1 MTEVIKK
8 SGEVVRFSKEKLRNS
23 LIRSGADGKT
33 VSQIMNRVR
42 DDLYQGIPTQAIYDR
57 AFAMLLE
64 KKSHFAAK
72 YRLKKA
78 IYELGPTG
86 FPFEEFISALLTAS
100 GYQTEVG
107 VAVPGICVSHEVD
120 VWAVKEGAN
129 VMVECKFHSEE
140 GLYCNVKIPL
150 YIHARFNDIQAHWT
164 AHRSNKAVLKPG
176 WVVTNTR
183 FSQDALRYG
192 RCVGL
197 YLLSWDTPK
206 EDSLKQRIDR
216 LGLYPVT
223 VSTLLTHEEK
233 QGLLDRKIVLCRQ
246 VLAQKQ
252 VLQELQVS
260 PERSEKICDEMNQL
274 CISNPA
280 HAKG

>member
-8 SGEVVRFSKEKLRNS
+8 SGEVVRFSKEKLRSS
-23 LIRSGADGKT
+23 LMRSGADRKT

-42 DDLYQGIPTQAIYDR
+42 DDLYQGIPTQEIYDK
-57 AFAMLLE
+57 AFAMLLK

-86 FPFEEFISALLTAS
+86 FPFEVFVSELLAAS
-100 GYQTEVG
+100 GYRTRVG
-107 VAVPGICVSHEVD
+107 VEVSGKCVSHEVD
-120 VWAVKEGAN
+120 VWAEKEGAN

-164 AHRSNKAVLKPG
+164 AHNSEKEVLAPG

-206 EDSLKQRIDR
+206 EDSLKDRIDR

-233 QGLLDRKIVLCRQ
+233 QGLLDRRIVLCRQ

-252 VLQELQVS
+252 VLQELHIS
-260 PERSEKICDEMNQL
+260 PERLDKICAEMNQL
-274 CISNPA
+274 CISNPI

>member
-1 MTEVIKK
+1 M
-8 SGEVVRFSKEKLRNS
+8 
-23 LIRSGADGKT
+23 RSGANRKT

-42 DDLYQGIPTQAIYDR
+42 DDLYQGIPTQEIYDR

-100 GYQTEVG
+100 GYQTKVG
-107 VAVPGICVSHEVD
+107 VEVPGICVSHEVD
-120 VWAVKEGAN
+120 VWAEKEGAN

-164 AHRSNKAVLKPG
+164 AHNSEKEVLAPG

-206 EDSLKQRIDR
+206 EDSLKDRIDR

-233 QGLLDRKIVLCRQ
+233 QGLLDRRIVLCRQ

-252 VLQELQVS
+252 VLQELHIS
-260 PERSEKICDEMNQL
+260 PERLDKICAEMNQL
-274 CISNPA
+274 CISNPI